1 MGRVISDLPSFSET
15 ETVANGD
22 LLVCHN
28 MSKAVGA
35 RDEKLPV
42 EKLVA
47 DMVLAQANTFTNTNV
62 FNGNVIANAPISGYR
77 YASGSVNLN
86 DDEIGTI
93 PNVGDRG
100 MMLVF
105 TNSGSTEAALVA
117 YRTTATNG
125 FAAVLAQTSNIME
138 GIYGAGSPVFSAATD
153 GRIAIYAGQD
163 GVLSVI
169 NRRGGARGVRW
180 VAFV

>member
-1 MGRVISDLPSFSET
+1 MGRKISDLASFS

-28 MSKAVGA
+28 VSKDDGA

-42 EKLVA
+42 EKFVA

-77 YASGSVNLN
+77 YASGSVDVN
-86 DDEIGTI
+86 DDAIGTI

-100 MMLVF
+100 MLLVF
-105 TNSGSTEAALVA
+105 TNSGSNEAALVA

-125 FAAVLAQTSNIME
+125 FAAVLAQTSNIIE
-138 GIYGAGSPVFSAATD
+138 GIYGAGSPAFSAATD
-153 GRIAIYAGQD
+153 GRIAIYAGQN

-180 VAFV
+180 LAFV